1 MPDKPPDKQAEKDK
15 RSKKIAGSKTL
26 LCYKCGEPVAP
37 QDEAC
42 PHCGAKG
49 GFNAAVYI
57 RIALGCVL
65 GLLIWLI
72 FWR

>member
-1 MPDKPPDKQAEKDK
+1 MPENPPDKQKDK
-15 RSKKIAGSKTL
+15 RSKKVAGSKTM
-26 LCYKCGEPVAP
+26 LCYKCGEAVAP

-49 GFNAAVYI
+49 GFNASIFV

-72 FWR
+72 LRK